1 MALVTAAGLVLALLV
16 AVMTLY
22 SSNRQLRSQGSR
34 LAASESRQR
43 AVFAALGE
51 GVYGTNNSLD
61 CTFMNP
67 AALKMLG
74 FTQEEV
80 IGRDPHTLFHYRRAD
95 GEPSDAREACPVHQ
109 TVRDGRTRHEEGWF
123 LRKDGTGFPAE
134 IIVTPMVE
142 GGHVTGAVVAFN
154 DISERKA
161 AEAQLR
167 QLSLAVDQSP
177 ESIVITDLD
186 GRIEYVNQACV
197 NKSGYSREELLGAN
211 PRVFQSGRTPP
222 ETYGMMW
229 DAVSSGRIWRGELIN
244 RNKNGQEY
252 TELATLAPVRDPSG
266 RISHFLALKQDISE
280 LKHAEAEIH
289 RLANYDRLTE
299 LPNRSLLMD
308 RLAQTL
314 ASSSRH
320 PQRSALILC
329 NIDRFKILN
338 EARGQASGDL
348 LLKAVGQRLDA
359 LVRESDT
366 VARLGAD
373 EFAILLQN
381 LDPEQGSASRSA
393 FSVAEKIHLAL
404 RHPFTL
410 DRDVVN
416 VTASI
421 GITLSPEDA
430 VPRSG
435 PDAAAHD
442 TPQEILRRAD
452 TALHKA
458 KHAGGNQSAFFEA
471 GMGQIAQL
479 RFHLEREL
487 RLGIPAGQL
496 RLFLQPQVNTQREIV
511 GFEALVRWQHPSRG
525 LLPPGMFIPVAEES
539 DLIVDLGVWVLA
551 RTCELMAHEQ
561 ARGRPFRAA
570 VNVSPKHFRQP
581 QFVPWLRDLITG
593 QGVDASNL
601 TLEVTEGLMIENV
614 EDVVAKMSALQ
625 PLGIHFSVDDFGTG
639 YSSLAYLKRLPIHE
653 LKIDQGFIQDAP
665 TDPDDAALV
674 DTILNIAR
682 NLGLEVVAEGVETAE
697 QAAFLNDRATILH
710 QGHFYGRPEPAE
722 AWLERTATLSSMRV
736 TAD

>member
-1 MALVTAAGLVLALLV
+1 MAIAGLVLVLLV
-16 AVMTLY
+16 AVMVLY
-22 SSNRQLRSQGSR
+22 SSNRQLRSQGNR
-34 LAASESRQR
+34 LAAGESRQR

-51 GVYGTNNSLD
+51 GVYGTNAD
-61 CTFMNP
+61 FECTFVNP

-80 IGRDPHTLFHYRRAD
+80 IGRDPHTLFHYQCAD
-95 GEPSDAREACPVHQ
+95 GQPCAREESSVFQ
-109 TVRDGRTRHEEGWF
+109 TVRDGRTRHEEGWL
-123 LRKDGTGFPAE
+123 LRKDGTGFPADM
-134 IIVTPMVE
+134 IVTPMVE
-142 GGHVTGAVVAFN
+142 AGHVTGAVVAFS

-186 GRIEYVNQACV
+186 GRIKYVNQACV
-197 NKSGYSREELLGAN
+197 NKSGYSRVELLGAN

-222 ETYGMMW
+222 ETYRKMW
-229 DAVSSGRIWRGELIN
+229 DTVTSGQIWRGELIN
-244 RNKNGQEY
+244 RNKHGHEY
-252 TELATLAPVRDPSG
+252 TELATLAPVRDHNG

-280 LKHAEAEIH
+280 LKHAEAEVH

-348 LLKAVGQRLDA
+348 LLKAVARRLDT

-410 DRDVVN
+410 DQDVVN
-416 VTASI
+416 ITASI
-421 GITLSPEDA
+421 GITLWPEDA
-430 VPRSG
+430 VPRIGSN
-435 PDAAAHD
+435 ASARD

-458 KHAGGNQSAFFEA
+458 KRAGGNQSAFFEA
-471 GMGQIAQL
+471 GMGEVAQL

-487 RLGIPAGQL
+487 REGIPAGQL
-496 RLFLQPQVNTQREIV
+496 RLFLQPQVDAEGQIV
-511 GFEALVRWQHPSRG
+511 GFEALVRWQHPGRG
-525 LLPPGMFIPVAEES
+525 LLLPNAFIPVAEES
-539 DLIVDLGVWVLA
+539 DLIVEIGVWVLTE
-551 RTCELMAHEQ
+551 TCELIAREK
-561 ARGRPFRAA
+561 ARGRPLRIA
-570 VNVSPKHFRQP
+570 VNISPRHFKEAH
-581 QFVPWLRDLITG
+581 FVPWVRDLIAATG
-593 QGVDASNL
+593 IDGHSL
-601 TLEVTEGLMIENV
+601 TMEVTEGLMIDNFD
-614 EDVVAKMSALQ
+614 DVIARMSALQ
-625 PLGIHFSVDDFGTG
+625 ELGIHFSVDDFGTG
-639 YSSLAYLKRLPIHE
+639 YSSLSYLKRLPIHE
-653 LKIDQGFIQDAP
+653 LKIDKGFIQDAP
-665 TDPDDAALV
+665 TDPEDAALV
-674 DTILNIAR
+674 ETILNVAKD
-682 NLGLEVVAEGVETAE
+682 LGLTVVAEGVETAE
-697 QAAFLNDRATILH
+697 QAAFLNSRARAVH